1 MALQVTAAVM
11 GMPVSLR
18 IVDHCASASASDGEA
33 VFTYLRHIDAVFSTY
48 KSESETERI
57 NRGELLEGEA
67 SEEMQTIIALC
78 QQTKAET
85 GGHFDAN
92 FRGRFDPSGL
102 VKGYAIQR
110 AAELLQG
117 RGFLNFYVEAG
128 GDIQTFGH
136 NHLGEKWRVGIRNP
150 FKPSELA
157 SVVHLSGEGIAT
169 SGTYERG
176 EHIYNPIEGRSAN
189 EVASVSII
197 ASNIYD
203 ADRFATAA
211 FAMGKAG
218 IRFIRSLYG
227 IEGCVIGLDGRTHC
241 TNGFQRYLSP

>member
-1 MALQVTAAVM
+1 MPLQVTAGVM

-18 IVDHCASASASDGEA
+18 IVDPRASAGDGEA

-48 KSESETERI
+48 KSESETARI

-67 SEEMQTIIALC
+67 SEEMRTIIALC
-78 QQTKAET
+78 RQTKAET
-85 GGHFDAN
+85 GGYFDAN
-92 FRGRFDPSGL
+92 FRGRFDPAGL

-136 NHLGEKWRVGIRNP
+136 NHLGRKWRVGIRDP
-150 FKPSELA
+150 LKPSGLTC
-157 SVVHLSGEGIAT
+157 VVHLSGEGIAT

-176 EHIYNPIEGRSAN
+176 EHIYNPIERRPAN
-189 EVASVSII
+189 EIASVSII
-197 ASNIYD
+197 ASNVYD

-211 FAMGKAG
+211 FAMGEAG
-218 IRFIRSLYG
+218 IRFIQTLPG
-227 IEGCVIGLDGRTHC
+227 IEGCVIGLDGRAHC
-241 TNGFQRYLSP
+241 TIAFQEYLSP